1 MAYCDKKAVDQ
12 NRVLILLIGS
22 MLASSCSSISDV
34 GEGRAFPKQMPYKK
48 WITALRD
55 PALSANDAFAILQIK
70 ISDAEK
76 YKMRKIY
83 PENHIFPKKLTY
95 IEWTKLLY
103 DPGLSPEQRLKV
115 LDIQIT
121 TSPSSH
127 KAILYKYD

>member
-1 MAYCDKKAVDQ
+1 
-12 NRVLILLIGS
+12 
-22 MLASSCSSISDV
+22 
-34 GEGRAFPKQMPYKK
+34 MPYKK